1 MKKLFL
7 SFVLLVFAISANAQL
22 IVDNN
27 GKIAIGVEYSDTLSF
42 QSQLSISGEGRS
54 DAHVTINTYDT
65 DHALY
70 INRKGGSPYVE
81 NSAIY
86 AVNNELYGISTNYG
100 IFTSAFKPDPLYDS
114 SRSFGL
120 YAKAG
125 NCGNG
130 NFGVF
135 GSVCGIQNGAGVYG
149 STLSGPCS
157 SQIIGARYA
166 GFFHGNVRVYGGTLT
181 ATDISIDSDYRY
193 KENIKTLDNSL
204 DQLMKMNVVSYNIK
218 QRSIEMGDSAKTTTN
233 LYEKDSPI
241 LNNTHYG
248 LIAQELQK
256 IYPDLVIEDGN
267 GYLSINYIE
276 IIPLL
281 IQSVQELKAQLD
293 TRTVSE
299 LSESKRAPLVSDM
312 ESVVVTSTT
321 LEQNV
326 PNPFNESTTISCCI
340 SDDVINAVLYIYDM
354 NGKQIDKYQISE
366 RGNTSV
372 EITAGSLSAGIY
384 MYSLIIDGKV
394 LDTKRMILTE

>member
-1 MKKLFL
+1 MKNLFL

-22 IVDNN
+22 IVDDY
-27 GKIAIGVEYSDTLSF
+27 GRIAIGVDYTDDLSL

-54 DAHVTINTYDT
+54 DSHVTIDALNKN
-65 DHALY
+65 HGLY
-70 INRKGGSPYVE
+70 IVRKGGLPYTQH
-81 NSAIY
+81 SAIT
-86 AVNNELYGISTNYG
+86 AINDQIDGLTENVGIYTTAYSATPISST
-100 IFTSAFKPDPLYDS
+100 SK
-114 SRSFGL
+114 SFGL

-125 NCGNG
+125 NCNNG
-130 NFGVF
+130 NYG
-135 GSVCGIQNGAGVYG
+135 VCGILGGTKNGAGIYG
-149 STLSGPCS
+149 TIGNILEAST
-157 SQIIGARYA
+157 IGDRYA
-166 GFFHGNVRVYGGTLT
+166 GFFYGNVRVYGGTLT

-218 QRSIEMGDSAKTTTN
+218 QRSIEMGDSTKTTTN

-241 LNNTHYG
+241 LKNTHYG

-267 GYLSINYIE
+267 GYLSVNYIE

-293 TRTVSE
+293 ARTVSD
-299 LSESKRAPLVSDM
+299 LSESKRAPLVSDI
-312 ESVVVTSTT
+312 ESVVVASNT
-321 LEQNV
+321 LEQNI
-326 PNPFNESTTISCCI
+326 PNPFNESTTIGCCI

-354 NGKQIDKYQISE
+354 NGKQIYKYQISE

-384 MYSLIIDGKV
+384 MYSLITDGKV
-394 LDTKRMILTE
+394 IDTKRMILTE